1 MLNHWS
7 TYSKGD
13 SSMQSYKPHSA
24 GFKYIF
30 VWTFFLVLI
39 AGSMNAQPV
48 KVKASLDTNNILIGD
63 QIYLNLQVLQS
74 KDIKVRFPNI
84 QESLSPEIELLEE
97 IKSDTSSATAEQI
110 QIDRQYRIT
119 SFDSGR
125 VEVPSLIFRYQADN
139 LIDSVKTN
147 PLALNVRRVK
157 VDSAKTI
164 FDIKGPQ
171 KAPIS
176 FRELLPYI
184 LGLIAL
190 AAIVFI
196 VWYLIKRFKQGKSE
210 HIPEKPS
217 EPAHI
222 IALRELDKLKE
233 EKLWQNDQVKLYYTR
248 LADILRTYLW
258 HRYDI
263 RTLERTTDEILDS
276 LKNTDF
282 NNDELFDK
290 LENVLRTADLV
301 KFARMH
307 PMPDE
312 NDTNLNHAYEFVN
325 QTKWVQE
332 VQSEEQQEEDNDN
345 ANSNENEK

>member
-1 MLNHWS
+1 
-7 TYSKGD
+7 
-13 SSMQSYKPHSA
+13 MQLYRPYHT
-24 GFKYIF
+24 GFRYLF
-30 VWTFFLVLI
+30 VWFSFLVLI
-39 AGSMNAQPV
+39 TGSLNAQPV
-48 KVKASLDTNNILIGD
+48 KVNASLDTSNILIGD
-63 QIYLNLQVLQS
+63 QINLNLQVLQS
-74 KDIKVRFPNI
+74 KDIKVRFPDVEKN
-84 QESLSPEIELLEE
+84 LSPEIELLEE
-97 IKSDTSSATAEQI
+97 IKSDTSSLAEDQI

-125 VEVPSLIFRYQADN
+125 VEVPSLAFILQTDDGV
-139 LIDSVKTN
+139 DSVKTN
-147 PLALNVRRVK
+147 PLALNVRAVK
-157 VDSAKTI
+157 VDSAKTV
-164 FDIKGPQ
+164 FDIKGPK

-196 VWYLIKRFKQGKSE
+196 VWYLIKRFRRRKSE
-210 HIPEKPS
+210 HIPEKPK
-217 EPAHI
+217 EPSHV

-263 RTLERTTDEILDS
+263 KTLERTTDEILGS
-276 LKNTDF
+276 LKNTGF
-282 NNDELFDK
+282 SNNELFDK
-290 LENVLRTADLV
+290 LENILRTADLV

-312 NDTNLNHAYEFVN
+312 NETNLNHAYEFVN

-332 VQSEEQQEEDNDN
+332 EQSPGQQDEDREHTNDN
-345 ANSNENEK
+345 ENAKQ

>member
-1 MLNHWS
+1 
-7 TYSKGD
+7 
-13 SSMQSYKPHSA
+13 MQLFKPFNA
-24 GFKYIF
+24 GFRYIF
-30 VWTFFLVLI
+30 IFTLFFALI
-39 AGSMNAQPV
+39 AGGVKAQPV
-48 KVKASLDTNNILIGD
+48 KVKATLDTNNILIGD

-74 KDIKVRFPNI
+74 KDIKLNFPDI
-84 QESLSPEIELLEE
+84 EKQLSPGIELLEE
-97 IKSDTSSATAEQI
+97 MKADTSWVDDDQI
-110 QIDRQYRIT
+110 QVNRQFRVT

-125 VEVPSLIFRYQADN
+125 VEVPAMVFSYQKDN
-139 LIDSVKTN
+139 QVDSVRTN
-147 PLALNVRRVK
+147 PIALNVRTVK

-176 FRELLPYI
+176 FREILPYL

-190 AAIVFI
+190 AVIAFI
-196 VWYLIKRFKQGKSE
+196 VWYLIKRFKKRKTE

-217 EPAHI
+217 EPSHV

-263 RTLERTTDEILDS
+263 KTLERTTDEILGS
-276 LKNTDF
+276 LKNTGF
-282 NNDELFDK
+282 SNDELYNK

-307 PMPDE
+307 PLPDE
-312 NDTNLNHAYEFVN
+312 NDANLNHAYEFVN
-325 QTKWVQE
+325 QTKWIQDEQSQE
-332 VQSEEQQEEDNDN
+332 QKDEDSNHI
-345 ANSNENEK
+345 NSNGNTKQ